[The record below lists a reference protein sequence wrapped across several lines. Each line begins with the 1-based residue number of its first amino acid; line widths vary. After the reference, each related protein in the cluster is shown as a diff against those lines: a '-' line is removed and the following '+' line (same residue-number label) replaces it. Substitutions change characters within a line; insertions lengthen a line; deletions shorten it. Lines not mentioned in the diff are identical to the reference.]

1 MESKSN
7 AIRNKAKNFRNRI
20 PREDNMWDK
29 TVFYH
34 IPRTLL
40 VYSINTAFNSCKDKD
55 YYFPGEMHNFWE
67 MVYIKKG
74 KAIITKNDKIYR
86 LNEGETAIHPPMEFH
101 RIMSDG
107 EEFEIIVISFSSD
120 SDILYSLPNGVIR
133 LDKKLSNELYE
144 IFEEIKTA
152 FNMND
157 VVVTSGKNAATEQM
171 AVCRFEH
178 FLLNLIAKEK
188 GVQSQVRTH
197 TAKLFSLIVEVM
209 NDNIGKNLSV
219 EQIARLCGMSVS
231 NLKKIT
237 RKHTGGG
244 VNKHFTTLKIMR
256 ATSMLENGMNV
267 SEVSEILGFSSPA
280 YFSYVFKRE
289 TGTAP
294 INVKK

>member
-1 MESKSN
+1 
-7 AIRNKAKNFRNRI
+7 
-20 PREDNMWDK
+20 MWNK

-40 VYSINTAFNSCKDKD
+40 VYSINSAFNSCRDKD

-107 EEFEIIVISFSSD
+107 EEFEIIVISFSSN
-120 SDILYSLPNGVIR
+120 SDILYSLPCGVIG
-133 LDKKLSNELYE
+133 LDKGLSNELYE
-144 IFEEIKTA
+144 IFDEIKSA
-152 FNMND
+152 FNID
-157 VVVTSGKNAATEQM
+157 DFFVCGGKSPVAEQM

-178 FLLNLIAKEK
+178 FLLSLIAKEK
-188 GVQSQVRTH
+188 GVQSQLKTNA
-197 TAKLFSLIVEVM
+197 AKLFSSIVQVM

-219 EQIARLCGMSVS
+219 EQIARLCGMSAS
-231 NLKKIT
+231 NLKKII

-267 SEVSEILGFSSPA
+267 SEVSEKLGFSSPA

-294 INVKK
+294 INAKKWNCCCPIANSPFMKDK

>member
-1 MESKSN
+1 
-7 AIRNKAKNFRNRI
+7 
-20 PREDNMWDK
+20 MWDK

-86 LNEGETAIHPPMEFH
+86 LNKGETAIHPPMEFH

-157 VVVTSGKNAATEQM
+157 VFVTSGKNAATEQM

-197 TAKLFSLIVEVM
+197 AAKLFSLIVEVM

>member
-1 MESKSN
+1 
-7 AIRNKAKNFRNRI
+7 
-20 PREDNMWDK
+20 MWDK

-157 VVVTSGKNAATEQM
+157 VFVTSGKNAATEQM

>member
-1 MESKSN
+1 
-7 AIRNKAKNFRNRI
+7 
-20 PREDNMWDK
+20 MWDK

-40 VYSINTAFNSCKDKD
+40 VYSINTAFNSCRDKD

-157 VVVTSGKNAATEQM
+157 VLVTSGKNAATEQM

-197 TAKLFSLIVEVM
+197 AAKLFSLIVQVM

-219 EQIARLCGMSVS
+219 EQIARLCGMSTS
-231 NLKKIT
+231 NLKKII
-237 RKHTGGG
+237 RKHTGCG

-267 SEVSEILGFSSPA
+267 NEVSEILGFSSPA